1 MKEKMNL
8 INWLLVLV
16 TAVNIIIHRVWLAQV
31 AAGKVSENIASI
43 LQITI
48 YAEML
53 LFLGTCAGAAVM
65 VWKKVSKD
73 PDSMEKQEEF
83 PKLSFSA
90 AIVAFLVFS
99 LYWMM

>member
-1 MKEKMNL
+1 
-8 INWLLVLV
+8 
-16 TAVNIIIHRVWLAQV
+16 
-31 AAGKVSENIASI
+31 
-43 LQITI
+43 
-48 YAEML
+48 
-53 LFLGTCAGAAVM
+53 M

-99 LYWMM
+99 LYWML